1 MGLVYIGTN
10 YQGNDAYLAE
20 TPAKWWGLWKQA
32 VARDLPDI
40 KLVIIQAAGSAR
52 ASAGTHS
59 DGWAVDL
66 QTWHLT
72 SGQIERLVA
81 HARKYGASGTWYRTR
96 AQGFDPH
103 IHAALDPGSGWT
115 NSAYQIEAV
124 RDGYNGLGRGGR
136 GGRDTHSAPARWIT
150 AAQGIALM
158 EQEGEDDM
166 VSTEQMHEI
175 GKLAAKYT
183 LAAEYGGPDDT
194 VGKRISK
201 LIEYGSESAYFSKQA
216 AERVGVIYRPGDKRA
231 DENGNISLRQEI
243 ADTKTLAL
251 DNDARVKALDAKL
264 DQILGLLEAQRG

>member
-1 MGLVYIGTN
+1 MSLVYIGTN
-10 YQGNDAYLAE
+10 YRGRGAYLAE

-40 KLVIIQAAGSAR
+40 ELVIIQAAGNAS
-52 ASAGTHS
+52 ASAGTHA
-59 DGWAVDL
+59 DGWAIDL
-66 QTWHLT
+66 QTWHL
-72 SGQIERLVA
+72 SSSQIERLVA
-81 HARKYGASGTWYRTR
+81 HARRYGASGTWYRTR

-115 NSAYQIEAV
+115 ASSYQIEAV

-158 EQEGEDDM
+158 EQEGEDM

-175 GKLAAKYT
+175 GRLAAKYT

-216 AERVGVIYRPGDKRA
+216 AERVGVVYRPGDKKA

-251 DNDARVKALDAKL
+251 SHDTQLTRLEEKVDRLVT
-264 DQILGLLEAQRG
+264 LLEAQRG